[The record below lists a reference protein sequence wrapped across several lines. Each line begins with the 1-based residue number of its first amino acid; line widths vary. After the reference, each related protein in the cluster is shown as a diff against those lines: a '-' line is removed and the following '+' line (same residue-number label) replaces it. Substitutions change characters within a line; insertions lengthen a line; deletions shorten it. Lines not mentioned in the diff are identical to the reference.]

1 MLSVT
6 VLTSTTDVAYY
17 YILLMFC
24 VCRVLLKMSP
34 RAYFNLQ
41 AQKSKHC
48 WCQKYHVGKTSVSR
62 TIVID
67 ILFLGELESEITL
80 TKKGKVMFLVFSC
93 PYVETCSTHS
103 SVKEHLLS
111 QIMALNLTGE
121 VSTHVPY
128 GLQLVC
134 WSHILCVSRIN
145 SMEDCKFQSCS
156 SSLIHR
162 SRLRFVCHLC
172 RLPA

>member
-1 MLSVT
+1 MLWGLYLAFWALDMLSVT

-48 WCQKYHVGKTSVSR
+48 WCQKYHVGKTSLSR

-67 ILFLGELESEITL
+67 ILFLGELESEIPL

-103 SVKEHLLS
+103 SVKEHLHLKCIFYPKLWPWTS
-111 QIMALNLTGE
+111 QE
-121 VSTHVPY
+121 K
-128 GLQLVC
+128 LVHMC
-134 WSHILCVSRIN
+134 LMV
-145 SMEDCKFQSCS
+145 CS
-156 SSLIHR
+156 
-162 SRLRFVCHLC
+162 
-172 RLPA
+172 